1 MVQNNNSEKNVL
13 GNDSMWMSGVNDSS
27 AMREDWTLAQGPCI
41 ICDIMSKQA
50 QMRYNTLCNAGKRQA
65 I

>member
-1 MVQNNNSEKNVL
+1 
-13 GNDSMWMSGVNDSS
+13 MWMSGVSDSS
-27 AMREDWTLAQGPCI
+27 AMRKDLEHWKLVQGACI
-41 ICDIMSKQA
+41 VCDIMSKQA